1 MLAPRRTDSSK
12 IEEHA
17 DRAAASPSH
26 APRART
32 RHERDENFI
41 ASLFRAAP
49 KRHTNRPTK
58 TDVDFIA
65 LPNDFRAKISPLR
78 SRKRSQLSLN
88 SVERARVSGC
98 ITKTYTWH
106 RYIWIKIRASSEQG
120 AERRGGKRREVR
132 RERETG
138 LISLKQISEIQ
149 RSRLLSGFTKRAD
162 LPRTN

>member
-65 LPNDFRAKISPLR
+65 QPNDFRAKISPLR